1 MNRQTCRSGCVD
13 INNRREC
20 LMKKK
25 YKVEVDCANCAAKM
39 ETAINKIDGVKA
51 ATISFMTQRM
61 IVEAD
66 DNRFDEIM
74 QEVVRTCKRVEP
86 DCVIFV

>member
-1 MNRQTCRSGCVD
+1 
-13 INNRREC
+13 
-20 LMKKK
+20 MKKK

-86 DCVIFV
+86 DCVIAI

>member
-1 MNRQTCRSGCVD
+1 
-13 INNRREC
+13 
-20 LMKKK
+20 MKKTFRL
-25 YKVEVDCANCAAKM
+25 EDLDCANCAAKM

-86 DCVIFV
+86 DCVIAI

>member
-1 MNRQTCRSGCVD
+1 
-13 INNRREC
+13 
-20 LMKKK
+20 MKKK